1 MNQKHLYGTVNY
13 TSLVKARDTLNRV
26 LHSAQNEAE
35 KMGTV
40 KAFEIAYE
48 LS

>member
-1 MNQKHLYGTVNY
+1 MEQKHLYGPIDY
-13 TSLVKARDTLNRV
+13 TSLVKARDTLDRV
-26 LHSAQNEAE
+26 LHSAQNEAG
-35 KMGTV
+35 KTGVV